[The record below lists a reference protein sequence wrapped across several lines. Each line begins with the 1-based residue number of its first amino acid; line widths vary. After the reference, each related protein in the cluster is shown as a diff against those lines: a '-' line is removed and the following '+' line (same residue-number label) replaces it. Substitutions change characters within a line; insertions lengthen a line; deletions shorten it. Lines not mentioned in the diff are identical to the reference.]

1 MGTPV
6 LKKVG
11 SENEGDREIRGFD
24 FGGDESAGR
33 SVGGRQHME
42 LVYNNGM
49 SQVISLGWLNVYLFS
64 LVILFAFLWM
74 GFVFFKK
81 TTENHVDEEISLDT
95 VLLMG
100 LLGVVMAR
108 LFFVIGNWQTFSSSW
123 ARILFLKEYSGMSGW
138 GAVLGVFLAAMIVA
152 RKVKAELFDWLDMVS
167 LAVASALPIVEAGRL
182 VMKQG
187 GLLWGVIP
195 EMLLRAVLLLG
206 LFWGLW
212 RLEKEYRTFEWYR
225 HKRTQAN
232 TGFITGVLLA
242 GYGLFKVIILLLLGA
257 NGQWNNLWIGL
268 VLMLTGGGLIYWRSG
283 RGVSESKGLIDGILV
298 KIKKMKRKKKFGRRG
313 INR

>member
-1 MGTPV
+1 
-6 LKKVG
+6 
-11 SENEGDREIRGFD
+11 
-24 FGGDESAGR
+24 
-33 SVGGRQHME
+33 ME

-49 SQVISLGWLNVYLFS
+49 NQIISLGWLNVYLFS

-108 LFFVIGNWQTFSSSW
+108 LVFVLTNWQTFASSW
-123 ARILFLKEYSGMSGW
+123 ARILFLNEYSGMSGW
-138 GAVLGVFLAAMIVA
+138 GAVLGVFLAAVIVA
-152 RKVKAELFDWLDMVS
+152 KKVKAELFDWLDMVS
-167 LAVASALPIVEAGRL
+167 LALASALPIIEAGRL

-187 GLLWGVIP
+187 GLLWGVVP

-206 LFWGLW
+206 LFWWLW

-232 TGFITGVLLA
+232 TGFITGVLA
-242 GYGLFKVIILLLLGA
+242 VGYGFFKIIILLLLGA
-257 NGQWNNLWIGL
+257 NGQWSNLWIGL
-268 VLMLTGGGLIYWRSG
+268 VLMLLGGGVIYWRSG
-283 RGVSESKGLIDGILV
+283 RGMSEGKGLIDDVLV
-298 KIKKMKRKKKFGRRG
+298 RVKRVVRRKKIGRRG